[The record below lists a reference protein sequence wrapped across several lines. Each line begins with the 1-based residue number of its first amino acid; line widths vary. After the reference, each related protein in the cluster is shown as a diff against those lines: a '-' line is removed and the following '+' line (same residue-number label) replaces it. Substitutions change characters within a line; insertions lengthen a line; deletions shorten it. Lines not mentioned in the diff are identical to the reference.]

1 MVDLQ
6 NKMTDP
12 SLPVFLA
19 VEDFLK
25 TSISEMQAELENFR
39 QFIKVIGLTA
49 REQEF
54 LRILQVGQ
62 HG

>member
-1 MVDLQ
+1 
-6 NKMTDP
+6 MTDP